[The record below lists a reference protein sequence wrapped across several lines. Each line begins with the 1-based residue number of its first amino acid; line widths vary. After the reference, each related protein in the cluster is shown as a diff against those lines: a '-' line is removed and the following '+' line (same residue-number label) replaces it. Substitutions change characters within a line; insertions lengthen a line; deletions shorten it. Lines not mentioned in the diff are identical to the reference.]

1 MAVYPNAVWMRGYVH
16 QSGYNL
22 VVAPA
27 ACWVLIVVNGGA
39 SHCGH
44 VGSESY
50 QIYLSDVQLVHTLI
64 STPCATSPYWS
75 MLCGSTDSASILF
88 GCATGDAQSCESL
101 ATRCPGGA
109 LRPLGVRETGPS

>member
-1 MAVYPNAVWMRGYVH
+1 MFLVVAELPEWMAINPNAVWMRGYMH

-22 VVAPA
+22 MVAPA

-64 STPCATSPYWS
+64 STPCATSPWLAVDALWIYRQCFHSLW
-75 MLCGSTDSASILF
+75 LCNG
-88 GCATGDAQSCESL
+88 
-101 ATRCPGGA
+101 
-109 LRPLGVRETGPS
+109 